1 MSVQENNHYL
11 MQVLNF
17 TPQDL
22 AMNRSGV
29 LSNEQKLRL
38 QEKMMQYK
46 QSGTKVIGVVIL
58 ITIVVF
64 AVVFFFSDTGESL
77 RSVMSENPVLLL
89 IPGGA
94 LLIWAIMLIFTLA
107 RSGNVSFDKAKLMV
121 VTGKA
126 NPKKIDMY
134 YGAGALAMAAA
145 GSQALNCTVKVGRVQ
160 FYVDE
165 ETYSGFAKGLNYR
178 VYYVPYGRFPVM
190 VAAEAVE
197 GG

>member
-22 AMNRSGV
+22 QINRSGAI
-29 LSNEQKLRL
+29 SDGQRERL
-38 QEKMMQYK
+38 QAKMMQYK

-58 ITIVVF
+58 MTIVVF
-64 AVVFFFSDTGESL
+64 AVVFFFSDAGESI
-77 RSVMSENPVLLL
+77 RSVMAENPVILV
-89 IPGGA
+89 IPGAA

-107 RSGNVSFDKAKLMV
+107 RSGNVNFDKARLMV

-126 NPKKIDMY
+126 KPKKIEMY
-134 YGAGALAMAAA
+134 YGPAAVAMAAA
-145 GSQALNCTVKVGRVQ
+145 GDNALNCTVKVGRVQ

-165 ETYSGFAKGLNYR
+165 ETCNGFAEGLNYR
-178 VYYVPYGRFPVM
+178 VYYIPYGRFPIIVS
-190 VAAEAVE
+190 AEAVE
-197 GG
+197 